1 VSIDPFRNG
10 EWVADEVAPPF
21 SHVPAIF
28 TTLLSTLP
36 TLPLP
41 DHIDQVVDVLMNLVK
56 RDEKLADGA
65 EGKFQLGDKLVKW
78 TTVEAEKS
86 SSGAKM

>member
-1 VSIDPFRNG
+1 MGDQYGETNG
-10 EWVADEVAPPF
+10 VAPPF
-21 SHVPAIF
+21 SHVPGIF

-41 DHIDQVVDVLMNLVK
+41 NHIDQVVDVLMNLVN

-65 EGKFQLGDKLVKW
+65 EGKFKLGDKLVKW
-78 TTVEAEKS
+78 TSAEAEKAS
-86 SSGAKM
+86 TGAKV